1 LTPVGLI
8 GQFRPGV
15 ILPVKVHPEKPK
27 QLLLDW
33 DQMEAQVTVEDIRK
47 NLKDR
52 LSELE
57 DASKEELIV
66 KDEYENIRAEIL
78 KDL

>member
-1 LTPVGLI
+1 
-8 GQFRPGV
+8 
-15 ILPVKVHPEKPK
+15 
-27 QLLLDW
+27 
-33 DQMEAQVTVEDIRK
+33 MEAQVTVEDVRK

-52 LSELE
+52 LSKLE

-66 KDEYENIRAEIL
+66 KDVYENIRAEIL